1 MYICTHCIYDRDL
14 LDNKLVCPV
23 QFTFVRIASTTETC
37 IDNELVCPVQ
47 CTFVRIASTTETCL
61 DNKMICPEH
70 PEMKTL
76 ELWIS
81 RSTLFNNLH
90 SVDCRS
96 RTANQKPRNVA
107 MNQ

>member
-1 MYICTHCIYDRDL
+1 MYNVHLYALR
-14 LDNKLVCPV
+14 
-23 QFTFVRIASTTETC
+23 ASTTETC
-37 IDNELVCPVQ
+37 LDNKLICPVQ